1 MVSIGDT
8 ISSGMVANGTLGY
21 CIQTFLLG
29 WDVMRVDN
37 ERLRFEQYM
46 DKEMAPYACNC
57 WDAEL
62 TTSYER
68 V

>member
-37 ERLRFEQYM
+37 ERLRFGQYM

-57 WDAEL
+57 
-62 TTSYER
+62 
-68 V
+68 